1 LRRLTGCIDRGLGLV
16 TEVQATLRQQV
27 ADIAAVD
34 ATLDPAKGSCLRR
47 RAEFE
52 SLRDRFR
59 ADRDSARQHFAA
71 VMMSFQDGLFVGG
84 DGPGLPQDN
93 LELERWFRRPKGHE
107 RRIHGHRHA
116 GVRIVQEGPTLL
128 LALDA
133 HQAHPDPFRADDLL
147 PYRRARAPRCQGEA
161 MHRRKIMRKARSA
174 KRRGLL
180 LAELER
186 RYLTDS

>member
-1 LRRLTGCIDRGLGLV
+1 LRRLAGCIDRGLDSV

-27 ADIAAVD
+27 ADIAAVE
-34 ATLDPAKGSCLRR
+34 ATLHPAQGSCLQR

-52 SLRDRFR
+52 ALRDRFQ

-71 VMMSFQDGLFVGG
+71 VMTSFQDGLFVGG
-84 DGPGLPQDN
+84 DGLELPQDN

-116 GVRIVQEGPTLL
+116 GVRMVQEGPTLL

-133 HQAHPDPFRADDLL
+133 HQAHPDPFGVNDLL
-147 PYRRARAPRCQGEA
+147 PYHRAQVPRCQREA
-161 MHRRKIMRKARSA
+161 MHRRKIMRKARSPK
-174 KRRGLL
+174 KRGQL
-180 LAELER
+180 LADLER